1 MLLPDSSDASFT
13 VNGIVMPGMKPLMA
27 SCLINTSLRA
37 GSMPTICPRS
47 SYCLAGGSR
56 LHATSS
62 VTTARETIR
71 RRIRIHSST
80 AFALCAT
87 ARAIARICSHPRRSA
102 FSADLLRNDLME
114 PALRLQR
121 LTKTFGATRAV
132 DELDLVVP
140 RGATYG
146 FIGPSGAGK
155 TTCIRMIMAIL
166 FPDSGELSV
175 LGHRSAL
182 EAKDRIGY
190 LPEERGVYRR
200 MRVGDFLTYIAQLK
214 GVSAEEALP
223 RAKELLAR
231 TGLVDIEKKR
241 CEELS
246 KGMLHRVEFVAAIIN
261 RPELIILDEPFSG
274 LDPVSVKL
282 LKELVAAEQRRG
294 ATILFSTHIM
304 AHAEELC
311 QHVVMI
317 HRGPQGAR
325 RADGRP
331 AAPVRS
337 ARPSTSSRS
346 TRPARLRALR
356 QMPGVADVTA
366 DGGRLRRCTCRR
378 APTRRRRCSRSRR
391 PFRSRSIALARL
403 RLEDVFLR
411 LVAADAQGTE
421 AERALRAN
429 LQGVG
434 AEGALA

>member
-1 MLLPDSSDASFT
+1 
-13 VNGIVMPGMKPLMA
+13 
-27 SCLINTSLRA
+27 
-37 GSMPTICPRS
+37 
-47 SYCLAGGSR
+47 
-56 LHATSS
+56 
-62 VTTARETIR
+62 
-71 RRIRIHSST
+71 
-80 AFALCAT
+80 
-87 ARAIARICSHPRRSA
+87 
-102 FSADLLRNDLME
+102 ME

-121 LTKTFGATRAV
+121 ISKSFGEKRAV
-132 DELDLVVP
+132 HEMDLVVP

-155 TTCIRMIMAIL
+155 TTCIRMIMSIL

-200 MRVGDFLTYIAQLK
+200 MKVGDFLTFIAQLK
-214 GVSAEEALP
+214 GVPEEEALP
-223 RAKELLAR
+223 RALELLKR
-231 TGLVDIEKKR
+231 TGLVDVEKKK

-282 LKELVAAEQRRG
+282 LKDLVAAEQQRG
-294 ATILFSTHIM
+294 ATLLFSTHIM

-311 QHVVMI
+311 EHVVMI
-317 HRGPQGAR
+317 HNGRKVLDEPMTGLR
-325 RADGRP
+325 RQFDPRVIRVEPLDEHASMG
-331 AAPVRS
+331 V
-337 ARPSTSSRS
+337 
-346 TRPARLRALR
+346 LR
-356 QMPGVADVTA
+356 QVPGVAEVKTTNDGCEVHLQAGIDPTTA
-366 DGGRLRRCTCRR
+366 MQQIAATVPV
-378 APTRRRRCSRSRR
+378 A
-391 PFRSRSIALARL
+391 SIAMARL

-434 AEGALA
+434 EGAVA

>member
-1 MLLPDSSDASFT
+1 
-13 VNGIVMPGMKPLMA
+13 
-27 SCLINTSLRA
+27 
-37 GSMPTICPRS
+37 
-47 SYCLAGGSR
+47 
-56 LHATSS
+56 
-62 VTTARETIR
+62 
-71 RRIRIHSST
+71 
-80 AFALCAT
+80 
-87 ARAIARICSHPRRSA
+87 
-102 FSADLLRNDLME
+102 ME

-121 LTKTFGATRAV
+121 ISKSFGEKRAV
-132 DELDLVVP
+132 HEMDLVVP

-155 TTCIRMIMAIL
+155 TTCIRMIMSIL

-200 MRVGDFLTYIAQLK
+200 MKVGDFLTFIAQLK
-214 GVSAEEALP
+214 GVPEEEALP
-223 RAKELLAR
+223 RALELLKR
-231 TGLVDIEKKR
+231 TGLVDVEKKK

-282 LKELVAAEQRRG
+282 LKDLVAAEQQRG
-294 ATILFSTHIM
+294 ATLLFSTHIM

-311 QHVVMI
+311 EHVVMI
-317 HRGPQGAR
+317 HNGRKVLDEPMTGLR
-325 RADGRP
+325 RQFDPRVIRVEPLDENASV
-331 AAPVRS
+331 AV
-337 ARPSTSSRS
+337 
-346 TRPARLRALR
+346 LR
-356 QMPGVADVTA
+356 QVPGVAEVKTTNDGWEVHLQAGIDPTTA
-366 DGGRLRRCTCRR
+366 MQQIAATVPV
-378 APTRRRRCSRSRR
+378 A
-391 PFRSRSIALARL
+391 SIAMARL

-434 AEGALA
+434 EGAVA

>member
-1 MLLPDSSDASFT
+1 
-13 VNGIVMPGMKPLMA
+13 
-27 SCLINTSLRA
+27 
-37 GSMPTICPRS
+37 
-47 SYCLAGGSR
+47 
-56 LHATSS
+56 
-62 VTTARETIR
+62 
-71 RRIRIHSST
+71 
-80 AFALCAT
+80 
-87 ARAIARICSHPRRSA
+87 
-102 FSADLLRNDLME
+102 ME

-121 LTKTFGATRAV
+121 ISKSFGEKRAV
-132 DELDLVVP
+132 HEMDLVVP

-155 TTCIRMIMAIL
+155 TTCIRMIMSIL

-200 MRVGDFLTYIAQLK
+200 MKVGDFLTFIAQLK
-214 GVSAEEALP
+214 GVPEEEALP
-223 RAKELLAR
+223 RALELLKR
-231 TGLVDIEKKR
+231 TGLVDVEKKK

-282 LKELVAAEQRRG
+282 LKDLVTAEQQRG
-294 ATILFSTHIM
+294 ATLLFSTHIM

-311 QHVVMI
+311 EHVVMI
-317 HRGPQGAR
+317 HNGRKVLDEPMTGLR
-325 RADGRP
+325 RQFDPRVIRVEPLDENASV
-331 AAPVRS
+331 AV
-337 ARPSTSSRS
+337 
-346 TRPARLRALR
+346 LR
-356 QMPGVADVTA
+356 QVPGVAEVKTTNDGWEVHLQAGIDPTTA
-366 DGGRLRRCTCRR
+366 MQQIAATVPV
-378 APTRRRRCSRSRR
+378 A
-391 PFRSRSIALARL
+391 SIAMARL

-434 AEGALA
+434 EGAVA

>member
-1 MLLPDSSDASFT
+1 
-13 VNGIVMPGMKPLMA
+13 
-27 SCLINTSLRA
+27 
-37 GSMPTICPRS
+37 
-47 SYCLAGGSR
+47 
-56 LHATSS
+56 
-62 VTTARETIR
+62 
-71 RRIRIHSST
+71 
-80 AFALCAT
+80 
-87 ARAIARICSHPRRSA
+87 
-102 FSADLLRNDLME
+102 ME

-121 LTKTFGATRAV
+121 ISKSFGEKRAV
-132 DELDLVVP
+132 HEMDLVVP

-155 TTCIRMIMAIL
+155 TTCIRMIMSIL

-200 MRVGDFLTYIAQLK
+200 MKVGDFLTFIAQLK
-214 GVSAEEALP
+214 GVPEEEALP
-223 RAKELLAR
+223 RALELLKR
-231 TGLVDIEKKR
+231 TGLVDVEKKK

-282 LKELVAAEQRRG
+282 LKDLVAAEQQRG
-294 ATILFSTHIM
+294 ATLLFSTHIM

-311 QHVVMI
+311 EHVVMI
-317 HRGPQGAR
+317 HNGRKVLDEPMTGLR
-325 RADGRP
+325 RQFDPRVIRVEPLDENASV
-331 AAPVRS
+331 AV
-337 ARPSTSSRS
+337 
-346 TRPARLRALR
+346 LR
-356 QMPGVADVTA
+356 QVPGVAEVKTTNDGWEVHLQAGIDPTTA
-366 DGGRLRRCTCRR
+366 MQQIAATVPV
-378 APTRRRRCSRSRR
+378 A
-391 PFRSRSIALARL
+391 SIAMARL

-434 AEGALA
+434 AAGALV

>member
-1 MLLPDSSDASFT
+1 
-13 VNGIVMPGMKPLMA
+13 
-27 SCLINTSLRA
+27 
-37 GSMPTICPRS
+37 
-47 SYCLAGGSR
+47 
-56 LHATSS
+56 
-62 VTTARETIR
+62 
-71 RRIRIHSST
+71 
-80 AFALCAT
+80 
-87 ARAIARICSHPRRSA
+87 
-102 FSADLLRNDLME
+102 ME

-121 LTKTFGATRAV
+121 LTKTFGETRAV
-132 DELDLVVP
+132 DEMDLVVP

-155 TTCIRMIMAIL
+155 TTCIRMIMSIL

-175 LGHRSAL
+175 LGRKSAL

-200 MRVGDFLTYIAQLK
+200 MKVGDFLAYIAQLK

-223 RAKELLAR
+223 RAMELLAR
-231 TGLVDIEKKR
+231 TGLVDVEKKK

-282 LKELVAAEQRRG
+282 LKEMVAGEQQRG

-311 QHVVMI
+311 QHIVMI
-317 HRGPQGAR
+317 HQGRKVLDEPMTGLR
-325 RADGRP
+325 RQFDPRVIRVEPLDEHASMG
-331 AAPVRS
+331 AVRQ
-337 ARPSTSSRS
+337 
-346 TRPARLRALR
+346 L
-356 QMPGVADVTA
+356 PGVVDIKTTA
-366 DGGRLRRCTCRR
+366 EGWEVHLQPGIDTTT
-378 APTRRRRCSRSRR
+378 AMQHIAAAVPVA
-391 PFRSRSIALARL
+391 SISMARL

-411 LVAADAQGTE
+411 LVAADARGTD

-429 LQGVG
+429 LQG
-434 AEGALA
+434 AGALA